1 MSGFLRFVGILNAA
15 AWFGA
20 ALFLFFGAEPAVY
33 SADSQAL
40 LQKSFT
46 YLAGLLDHN
55 IRVRFFYLSLLCGV
69 VALVHLVAE
78 WLYLG
83 RTAPRL
89 FLWLLMGL
97 LGVAIA
103 SGGVLEPR
111 LKTFHVTRIVG
122 ATASERQAAQ
132 KSFAT
137 LSTVIETMDIFILG
151 GLAVYLW
158 RMANPPDS
166 LRFVSATK
174 FRS

>member
-1 MSGFLRFVGILNAA
+1 VSGFLRFVGILNAA

-20 ALFLFFGAEPAVY
+20 ALFLCFGAEPAVF
-33 SADSQAL
+33 SADTQVL

-55 IRVRFFYLSLLCGV
+55 IRVRFFYLSLFFGV

-89 FLWLLMGL
+89 SLWLLMGL
-97 LGVAIA
+97 LGQVLANR
-103 SGGVLEPR
+103 GLLEPR
-111 LKTFHVTRIVG
+111 LKTLHVTRVVG
-122 ATASERQAAQ
+122 GSVAERQAAQ
-132 KSFAT
+132 KSFST
-137 LSTVIETMDIFILG
+137 LSTVIEIMDVFIVG
-151 GLAVYLW
+151 GLAIYLW